1 MATGVL
7 LFDFHVTRDFGL
19 CNEVFVTQ
27 SYCIG
32 TKIDTEEL

>member
-7 LFDFHVTRDFGL
+7 LFDFLVARDFGL

-27 SYCIG
+27 NYCISA
-32 TKIDTEEL
+32 KIDTEEL